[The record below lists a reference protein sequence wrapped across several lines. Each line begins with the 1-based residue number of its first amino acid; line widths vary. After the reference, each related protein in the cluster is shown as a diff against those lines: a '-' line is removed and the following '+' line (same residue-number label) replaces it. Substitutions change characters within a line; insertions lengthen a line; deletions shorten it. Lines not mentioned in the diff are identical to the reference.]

1 MPKCKYC
8 GSETGTDNKVC
19 AHCYSKLPLVKK
31 FVKMCEPY
39 KAIIERRKER
49 NAKEKEQAL

>member
-19 AHCYSKLPLVKK
+19 ATCYSKLPLVKK

-39 KAIIERRKER
+39 QAIIERRKER